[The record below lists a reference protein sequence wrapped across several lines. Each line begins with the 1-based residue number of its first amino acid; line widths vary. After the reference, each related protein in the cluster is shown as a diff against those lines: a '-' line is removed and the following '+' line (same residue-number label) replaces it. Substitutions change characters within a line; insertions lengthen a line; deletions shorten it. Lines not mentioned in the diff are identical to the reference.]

1 MLDSETVRPALFSS
15 VESMSDWIVKTTGII
30 SQVYP
35 FQCGGDDVT
44 RSQRKDVCGSAI
56 NPFNPNLFD
65 EVDESTAE
73 ASWHEMMED
82 VKLSHADFK
91 TTVAPPSDKPK
102 ELVVKFYVIS
112 LVE

>member
-1 MLDSETVRPALFSS
+1 
-15 VESMSDWIVKTTGII
+15 MSDWIVKTTGII

-65 EVDESTAE
+65 EVDESSAE

-102 ELVVKFYVIS
+102 EIVVKFVKNLWLSWLKMLFYYWSKVAHFK
-112 LVE
+112 